1 MVDLSQRVLDPLCK
15 AVEEDLRLS
24 THLHLKL
31 DDRNPFKVRLIRFS
45 VSIVQSSPSLFPFPL
60 SLLLSP
66 LSPPPP
72 PFLFPGGTT
81 RHKALHVSQTDPL
94 L

>member
-31 DDRNPFKVRLIRFS
+31 DDRNPFKVRLIHFS
-45 VSIVQSSPSLFPFPL
+45 VSIVQSSPSPSLFPFPL
-60 SLLLSP
+60 SLL
-66 LSPPPP
+66 PP

-81 RHKALHVSQTDPL
+81 RHKALYVSQTDPL